1 MKKILSMILALVMV
15 FALGA
20 TAFAAGEVT
29 PPANGTE
36 VAEDDTTKTPDTVAG
51 GTADTTEAPG
61 AAEGATTEAAGEK
74 AAAQRTITINN
85 NTAGHTY
92 KAYQIFKGGL
102 SQEGTILSDIQWG
115 NGVNSEALLTA
126 LKGTEA
132 YKDCTTAA
140 DVAKVLAGFE
150 NDAEQLKKVAVVIN
164 QNLNNANGA
173 QSTGTGPYT
182 ITVPSDGYYLV
193 RDEGTVTATDGG
205 TNFILQVIGNV
216 DVTPK
221 TTNAPDVDKKV
232 KLHGVPGAVLSN
244 AVSAEVGH
252 EVDFT
257 ITTTIPTG
265 LDSYTNYTFN
275 IVDTMSEGLTYK
287 GDFLVHTVGAKT
299 SLQKDEDYTLTIE
312 GQTITVTLKSK
323 YVLANPGQKIEI
335 TYVATVND
343 KSLTKDRENNSVHI
357 VYSNN
362 PADSNSTVTTVDKVV
377 YVYNFDIVIDKVD
390 GADNKKLEGA
400 QFALYKETGYV
411 DLYYQWYDENHENPN
426 TFGWSTEADRTIVKT
441 DKNGVAS
448 FKGLVPGTYYLQ
460 EIKAPD
466 GYNTLDKPV
475 KVEITAT
482 YDENGNITTNATQNE
497 QKHYQVTSTITNNK
511 GTVLPSTGGIGTTI
525 FYVVGGLLMALQ
537 SSSSPRRECTTTA
550 NHNRSLFLKPQ
561 KTFT

>member
-20 TAFAAGEVT
+20 TAFAEGKVT
-29 PPANGTE
+29 PPATGTE
-36 VAEDDTTKTPDTVAG
+36 VAEEDTTNTPDTVAG

-102 SQEGTILSDIQWG
+102 SQDGTILSDIQWG

-312 GQTITVTLKSK
+312 GQTITVTLASK

-335 TYVATVND
+335 TYVAAVND

-411 DLYYQWYDENHENPN
+411 DLYYQWYDENYENPN

-482 YDENGNITTNATQNE
+482 YDDNGNITTNATPNE
-497 QKHYQVTSTITNNK
+497 QNNHYEVTSTITNNK

-525 FYVVGGLLMALQ
+525 FYVVGGLLMVGAAILLITKK
-537 SSSSPRRECTTTA
+537 RM
-550 NHNRSLFLKPQ
+550 HNNG
-561 KTFT
+561 

>member
-51 GTADTTEAPG
+51 GTADTTEA
-61 AAEGATTEAAGEK
+61 AGEK

-102 SQEGTILSDIQWG
+102 SQDGTILSDIQWG

-312 GQTITVTLKSK
+312 GQTITVTLASK

-335 TYVATVND
+335 TYVAAVND
-343 KSLTKDRENNSVHI
+343 KSLTKDRETNSVHI

-400 QFALYKETGYV
+400 QFALYKETGYL

-525 FYVVGGLLMALQ
+525 FYVVGGLLMVGAAILLITKK
-537 SSSSPRRECTTTA
+537 RM
-550 NHNRSLFLKPQ
+550 HNNG
-561 KTFT
+561 

>member
-1 MKKILSMILALVMV
+1 MKKILSIILALVMV

-29 PPANGTE
+29 PPATGTE
-36 VAEDDTTKTPDTVAG
+36 VAEDDTTNTPDTVAG

-102 SQEGTILSDIQWG
+102 SQDGTILSDIQWG

-216 DVTPK
+216 TVTPK
-221 TTNAPDVDKKV
+221 NVDIPIVDKKV
-232 KLHGVPGAVLSN
+232 RSTSHTDPFLSK
-244 AVSAEVGH
+244 AAFVEVGSKAI
-252 EVDFT
+252 FT
-257 ITTTIPTG
+257 ITATIPVNLTN
-265 LDSYTNYTFN
+265 YTNYTFQ
-275 IVDTMSEGLTYK
+275 IVDTMSNGLTYQ
-287 GDFLVHTVGAKT
+287 GDLKVHTGDGVT
-299 SLQKDEDYTLTIE
+299 TLTADKDYKMSVD
-312 GQTITVTLKSK
+312 GQTITVTLNSD
-323 YVLANPGQKIEI
+323 YVLANPGKTVVI
-335 TYVATVND
+335 TYSAIVN
-343 KSLTKDRENNSVHI
+343 KKALNQERESNSVHI
-357 VYSNN
+357 KYSNN
-362 PADSNSTVTTVDKVV
+362 PADSNSTANTVDNVV

-390 GADNKKLEGA
+390 GADLNKKLEGA
-400 QFALYKETGYV
+400 EFILYKKNAAGDNV
-411 DLYYQWYDENHENPN
+411 YYKWDDNNNKIEWVTDENAA
-426 TFGWSTEADRTIVKT
+426 TKYAT
-441 DKNGVAS
+441 DANGAAR
-448 FKGLVPGTYYLQ
+448 FKGLDIGNYYL
-460 EIKAPD
+460 EEVKAPD
-466 GYNTLDKPV
+466 GYNTLVKPQ
-475 KVEITAT
+475 EDFIYA
-482 YDENGNITTNATQNE
+482 DAHNDGNDIHTNTTLNE
-497 QKHYQVTSTITNNK
+497 QNNRYEVTSQVKNNK

-525 FYVVGGLLMALQ
+525 FYVVGGLLMVGAAILLITKK
-537 SSSSPRRECTTTA
+537 RM
-550 NHNRSLFLKPQ
+550 HNNG
-561 KTFT
+561 

>member
-51 GTADTTEAPG
+51 GTADTTEA
-61 AAEGATTEAAGEK
+61 AGEK

-102 SQEGTILSDIQWG
+102 SQDGTILSDIQWG

-312 GQTITVTLKSK
+312 GQTITVTLASK
-323 YVLANPGQKIEI
+323 YVLANPGKKIEI

-390 GADNKKLEGA
+390 GAGNKKLEGA

-482 YDENGNITTNATQNE
+482 YDENGNITTNTTQNE

-525 FYVVGGLLMALQ
+525 FYVVGGLLMVGAAILLITKK
-537 SSSSPRRECTTTA
+537 RM
-550 NHNRSLFLKPQ
+550 HNNG
-561 KTFT
+561 

>member
-102 SQEGTILSDIQWG
+102 SQDGTILSDIQWG

-312 GQTITVTLKSK
+312 GQTITVTLASK

-482 YDENGNITTNATQNE
+482 YDDNGNITTNATPNE
-497 QKHYQVTSTITNNK
+497 QNNHYEVTSTITNNK

-525 FYVVGGLLMALQ
+525 FYVVGGLLMVGAAILLITKK
-537 SSSSPRRECTTTA
+537 RM
-550 NHNRSLFLKPQ
+550 HNNG
-561 KTFT
+561 

>member
-29 PPANGTE
+29 PPATGTE
-36 VAEDDTTKTPDTVAG
+36 VAEDDTTNTPDTVAG

-102 SQEGTILSDIQWG
+102 SQDGTILSDIQWG

-312 GQTITVTLKSK
+312 GQTITVTLASK

-335 TYVATVND
+335 TYVAAVND

-362 PADSNSTVTTVDKVV
+362 PADSNSTVATVDKVV

-400 QFALYKETGYV
+400 QFALYKERGYV
-411 DLYYQWYDENHENPN
+411 DLYYQWYDENHENSN

-482 YDENGNITTNATQNE
+482 YDDNGNITTNATPNE
-497 QKHYQVTSTITNNK
+497 QNNHYEVTSTITNNK

-525 FYVVGGLLMALQ
+525 FYVVGGLLMVGAAILLITKK
-537 SSSSPRRECTTTA
+537 RM
-550 NHNRSLFLKPQ
+550 HNNG
-561 KTFT
+561 

>member
-102 SQEGTILSDIQWG
+102 SQDGTILSDIQWG

-312 GQTITVTLKSK
+312 GQTITVTLASK

-335 TYVATVND
+335 TYVAAVND

-482 YDENGNITTNATQNE
+482 YDDNGNITTNATPNE
-497 QKHYQVTSTITNNK
+497 QNNHYEVTSTITNNK

-525 FYVVGGLLMALQ
+525 FYVVGGLLMVGAAILLITKK
-537 SSSSPRRECTTTA
+537 RM
-550 NHNRSLFLKPQ
+550 HNNG
-561 KTFT
+561 

>member
-29 PPANGTE
+29 PPATGTE
-36 VAEDDTTKTPDTVAG
+36 VAEEDTTKTPDPVAD

-102 SQEGTILSDIQWG
+102 SQDGTILSDIQWG

-312 GQTITVTLKSK
+312 GQTITVTLASK

-335 TYVATVND
+335 TYVAAVND

-482 YDENGNITTNATQNE
+482 YDDNGNITTNATPNE
-497 QKHYQVTSTITNNK
+497 QNNHYEVTSTITNNK

-525 FYVVGGLLMALQ
+525 FYVVGGLLMVGAAILLITKK
-537 SSSSPRRECTTTA
+537 RM
-550 NHNRSLFLKPQ
+550 HNNG
-561 KTFT
+561 

>member
-1 MKKILSMILALVMV
+1 M
-15 FALGA
+15 
-20 TAFAAGEVT
+20 
-29 PPANGTE
+29 
-36 VAEDDTTKTPDTVAG
+36 
-51 GTADTTEAPG
+51 
-61 AAEGATTEAAGEK
+61 
-74 AAAQRTITINN
+74 
-85 NTAGHTY
+85 
-92 KAYQIFKGGL
+92 
-102 SQEGTILSDIQWG
+102 
-115 NGVNSEALLTA
+115 
-126 LKGTEA
+126 
-132 YKDCTTAA
+132 
-140 DVAKVLAGFE
+140 
-150 NDAEQLKKVAVVIN
+150 
-164 QNLNNANGA
+164 NNANGA

-312 GQTITVTLKSK
+312 GQTITVTLASK

-335 TYVATVND
+335 TYVAAVND

-362 PADSNSTVTTVDKVV
+362 PADSNSTVATVDKVV

-411 DLYYQWYDENHENPN
+411 DLYYQWYDENHENSN

-482 YDENGNITTNATQNE
+482 YDDNGNITTNATPNE
-497 QKHYQVTSTITNNK
+497 QNNHYEVTSTITNNK

-525 FYVVGGLLMALQ
+525 FYVVGGLLMVGAAILLITKK
-537 SSSSPRRECTTTA
+537 RM
-550 NHNRSLFLKPQ
+550 HNNG
-561 KTFT
+561 

>member
-51 GTADTTEAPG
+51 GTADTTEA
-61 AAEGATTEAAGEK
+61 AGEK

-102 SQEGTILSDIQWG
+102 SQDGTILSDIQWG

-312 GQTITVTLKSK
+312 GQTITVTLASK

-482 YDENGNITTNATQNE
+482 YDDNGNITTNATPNE
-497 QKHYQVTSTITNNK
+497 QNNHYEVTSTITNNK
-511 GTVLPSTGGIGTTI
+511 GTVLPSTGGIGITI
-525 FYVVGGLLMALQ
+525 FYVVGGLLMVGAAILLITKK
-537 SSSSPRRECTTTA
+537 RM
-550 NHNRSLFLKPQ
+550 HNNG
-561 KTFT
+561 

>member
-51 GTADTTEAPG
+51 GTADTTEA
-61 AAEGATTEAAGEK
+61 AGEK

-102 SQEGTILSDIQWG
+102 SQDGTILSDIQWG

-312 GQTITVTLKSK
+312 GQTITVTLASK

-335 TYVATVND
+335 TYVAAVNV
-343 KSLTKDRENNSVHI
+343 KSLTKDRETNSVHI

-362 PADSNSTVTTVDKVV
+362 PADSNSTANTVDKVV

-411 DLYYQWYDENHENPN
+411 DLYYQWYDENHENSN

-482 YDENGNITTNATQNE
+482 YDDNGNITTNATQNE

-525 FYVVGGLLMALQ
+525 FYVVGGLLMVGAAILLITKK
-537 SSSSPRRECTTTA
+537 RM
-550 NHNRSLFLKPQ
+550 HNNG
-561 KTFT
+561 

>member
-1 MKKILSMILALVMV
+1 M
-15 FALGA
+15 
-20 TAFAAGEVT
+20 
-29 PPANGTE
+29 
-36 VAEDDTTKTPDTVAG
+36 
-51 GTADTTEAPG
+51 
-61 AAEGATTEAAGEK
+61 
-74 AAAQRTITINN
+74 
-85 NTAGHTY
+85 
-92 KAYQIFKGGL
+92 
-102 SQEGTILSDIQWG
+102 
-115 NGVNSEALLTA
+115 
-126 LKGTEA
+126 
-132 YKDCTTAA
+132 
-140 DVAKVLAGFE
+140 
-150 NDAEQLKKVAVVIN
+150 
-164 QNLNNANGA
+164 NNANGA

-312 GQTITVTLKSK
+312 GQTITVTLASK

-335 TYVATVND
+335 TYVAAVND

-482 YDENGNITTNATQNE
+482 YDDNGNITTNATQNE

-525 FYVVGGLLMALQ
+525 FYVVGGLLMVGAAILLITKK
-537 SSSSPRRECTTTA
+537 RM
-550 NHNRSLFLKPQ
+550 HNNG
-561 KTFT
+561 

>member
-102 SQEGTILSDIQWG
+102 SQDGTILSDIQWG

-312 GQTITVTLKSK
+312 GQTITVTLASK

-362 PADSNSTVTTVDKVV
+362 PADSNRTVTTVDKVV

-482 YDENGNITTNATQNE
+482 YDDNGNITTNATPNE
-497 QKHYQVTSTITNNK
+497 QNNHYEVTSTITNNK

-525 FYVVGGLLMALQ
+525 FYVVGGLLMVGAAILLITKK
-537 SSSSPRRECTTTA
+537 RM
-550 NHNRSLFLKPQ
+550 HNNG
-561 KTFT
+561 

>member
-29 PPANGTE
+29 PPANGTK
-36 VAEDDTTKTPDTVAG
+36 VAEDDATKTPDTVAG

-102 SQEGTILSDIQWG
+102 SQDGTILSDIQWG

-312 GQTITVTLKSK
+312 GQTITVTLASK

-377 YVYNFDIVIDKVD
+377 YVYNFDIVVDKVD

-482 YDENGNITTNATQNE
+482 YDDNGNITTNATPNE
-497 QKHYQVTSTITNNK
+497 QNNHYEVTSTITNNK

-525 FYVVGGLLMALQ
+525 FYVVGGLLMVGAAILLITKK
-537 SSSSPRRECTTTA
+537 RM
-550 NHNRSLFLKPQ
+550 HNNG
-561 KTFT
+561 

>member
-51 GTADTTEAPG
+51 GTADTTEA
-61 AAEGATTEAAGEK
+61 AGEK

-102 SQEGTILSDIQWG
+102 SQDGTILSDIQWG

-312 GQTITVTLKSK
+312 GQTITVTLASK

-525 FYVVGGLLMALQ
+525 FYVVGGLLMVGAAILLITKK
-537 SSSSPRRECTTTA
+537 RM
-550 NHNRSLFLKPQ
+550 HNNG
-561 KTFT
+561 

>member
-36 VAEDDTTKTPDTVAG
+36 VAEDDATKTPDTVAG

-102 SQEGTILSDIQWG
+102 SQDGTILSDIQWG

-312 GQTITVTLKSK
+312 GQTITVTLASK

-525 FYVVGGLLMALQ
+525 FYVVGGLLMVGAAILLITKK
-537 SSSSPRRECTTTA
+537 RM
-550 NHNRSLFLKPQ
+550 HNNG
-561 KTFT
+561 

>member
-51 GTADTTEAPG
+51 GTADTTEA
-61 AAEGATTEAAGEK
+61 AGEK

-102 SQEGTILSDIQWG
+102 SQDGTILSDIQWG

-312 GQTITVTLKSK
+312 GQTITVTLASK

-482 YDENGNITTNATQNE
+482 YDDNGNITTNATQNE

-525 FYVVGGLLMALQ
+525 FYVVGGLLMVGAAILLITKK
-537 SSSSPRRECTTTA
+537 RM
-550 NHNRSLFLKPQ
+550 HNNG
-561 KTFT
+561 

>member
-51 GTADTTEAPG
+51 GTADTTEA
-61 AAEGATTEAAGEK
+61 AGEK

-102 SQEGTILSDIQWG
+102 SQDGTILSDIQWG

-312 GQTITVTLKSK
+312 GQTITVTLASK

-335 TYVATVND
+335 TYVAAVND
-343 KSLTKDRENNSVHI
+343 KSLTKDRETNSVHI

-362 PADSNSTVTTVDKVV
+362 PADSNSTATTVDKVV

-411 DLYYQWYDENHENPN
+411 NLYYQWYDENHENPN

-525 FYVVGGLLMALQ
+525 FYVVGGLLMVGAAILLITKK
-537 SSSSPRRECTTTA
+537 RM
-550 NHNRSLFLKPQ
+550 HNNG
-561 KTFT
+561 

>member
-1 MKKILSMILALVMV
+1 MKKILYMILALVMV

-29 PPANGTE
+29 PPANGTK
-36 VAEDDTTKTPDTVAG
+36 VAEDDATKTPDTVAG

-102 SQEGTILSDIQWG
+102 SQDGTILSDIQWG

-312 GQTITVTLKSK
+312 GQTITVTLASK

-482 YDENGNITTNATQNE
+482 YDDNGNITTNATPNE
-497 QKHYQVTSTITNNK
+497 QNNHYEVTSTITNNK

-525 FYVVGGLLMALQ
+525 FYVVGGLLMVGAAILLITKK
-537 SSSSPRRECTTTA
+537 RM
-550 NHNRSLFLKPQ
+550 HNNG
-561 KTFT
+561 